1 MQEMYVYFADYDLDK
16 RLTYKRILQ
25 HVALQNF
32 SVLPRFV
39 VEIWRFQFDAYRVIL
54 TEVSDIKLY

>member
-1 MQEMYVYFADYDLDK
+1 MQEIYVYFADYYLDK

-25 HVALQNF
+25 HVTLQNF
-32 SVLPRFV
+32 LPLFV
-39 VEIWRFQFDAYRVIL
+39 VEIWRFQFDAYHVIL